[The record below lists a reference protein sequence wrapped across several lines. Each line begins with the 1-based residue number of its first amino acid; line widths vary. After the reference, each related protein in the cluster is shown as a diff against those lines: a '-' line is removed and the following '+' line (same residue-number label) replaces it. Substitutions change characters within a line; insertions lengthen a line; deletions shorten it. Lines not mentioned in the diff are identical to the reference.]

1 VETIGETSGETIDV
15 AGLVVHRACV
25 PHPLLGTAHVI
36 EHAGRPLT
44 AMSAIDWDRPT
55 RIPTV
60 AEPRALPP
68 GTGSALLN
76 EIARRAQAAGVQ
88 TLRYAGPYP
97 THGLFKS
104 LLRSF
109 ATDADE
115 EDFTADLLG
124 RAMRLAG
131 DEVPVDFTPA
141 PFARRATEHG
151 FVDVRSSMVE
161 RAHVDGVLY
170 DVDGSIG
177 SLARL
182 EEVGGGY
189 RARLGFGTAFPWV
202 TIAELDREGSVGG
215 GVQPIPPLSDDI
227 VGKQF
232 PDELRAQFAETVPE
246 LVAAPL
252 ARDARDIVIARP
264 IAWQDLGWRSAAR
277 TADGFALHAAMWTV
291 VAPRSAMHFVL
302 TVSHHLAMI
311 VQSTIL
317 DEVAARL
324 APAR

>member
-1 VETIGETSGETIDV
+1 VDRPAETGETIEV

-36 EHAGRPLT
+36 EHAGMPIT

-88 TLRYAGPYP
+88 ALHYAGPYP

-109 ATDADE
+109 TTDADE

-124 RAMRLAG
+124 RAMRLAD
-131 DEVPVDFTPA
+131 DEIPVDFAPA
-141 PFARRATEHG
+141 PFSRRVTAQG
-151 FVDVRSSMVE
+151 FVDVRAGKLE
-161 RAHVDGVLY
+161 RAHIGGVLY
-170 DVDGSIG
+170 DLDGSIG

-182 EEVGGGY
+182 EEAPGGY
-189 RARLGFGTAFPWV
+189 CARLGFGTDYPWV
-202 TIAELDREGSVGG
+202 TIGQLDREGDVVGELT
-215 GVQPIPPLSDDI
+215 PIPALADDI

-232 PDELRAQFAETVPE
+232 PAELRAQFAETVPE

-252 ARDARDIVIARP
+252 ARDARELVIARP
-264 IAWQDLGWRSAAR
+264 IVWQDLGWRSAAR

-291 VAPRSAMHFVL
+291 VAPRSAMQFVL

-317 DEVAARL
+317 DEVAERL
-324 APAR
+324 PRVR